1 MSLSVLVSDS
11 NFCHYVN
18 TDDAT
23 AVVVH
28 FAFGANIHER
38 KKKDKKD
45 DLLKII
51 KRPPMQEEKLS
62 KIITAQEKKKT
73 CFFFSL
79 SPFPKFYLVG
89 SSV

>member
-11 NFCHYVN
+11 NFSHNVN

-38 KKKDKKD
+38 KKK
-45 DLLKII
+45 I
-51 KRPPMQEEKLS
+51 KRRFIGNYKNATNAGRE
-62 KIITAQEKKKT
+62 T
-73 CFFFSL
+73 
-79 SPFPKFYLVG
+79 
-89 SSV
+89 

>member
-11 NFCHYVN
+11 NFSHNVN

-45 DLLKII
+45 DLLEII
-51 KRPPMQEEKLS
+51 KTPPMQEEKLS

-73 CFFFSL
+73 SFLSL
-79 SPFPKFYLVG
+79 VSFELSKTD
-89 SSV
+89 